1 MNIKVKRC
9 EHDTRKSVK
18 RNEFGIG
25 SQLEFGKAKLQ
36 IYIPNNHV
44 IITVYIY
51 IFQYLYVDQCN
62 ILVLAEFYI
71 FL

>member
-25 SQLEFGKAKLQ
+25 SQLEFGKAKL
-36 IYIPNNHV
+36 
-44 IITVYIY
+44 
-51 IFQYLYVDQCN
+51 
-62 ILVLAEFYI
+62 
-71 FL
+71 